1 MAAFS
6 EDFLSEDDFG
16 AVLATF
22 CCYDYEKNDYGVKAS
37 EPVENIATD
46 KKDYHKCSLCV
57 LICWIVK
64 VIIFNISKKGWFT
77 RTPPM

>member
-6 EDFLSEDDFG
+6 EDFLSEDDFE

-22 CCYDYEKNDYGVKAS
+22 CCYDYEKNDYSVKAS

-46 KKDYHKCSLCV
+46 KKDYHKCPLCV
-57 LICWIVK
+57 IVCCIVK
-64 VIIFNISKKGWFT
+64 VIFSISKKGWFT